1 MLKRQLTRQPV
12 VATTA
17 ASAALQIYP
26 QAVQAKT
33 IVRHLQ
39 AAPMAATLASAEGEV
54 DGCLRT

>member
-39 AAPMAATLASAEGEV
+39 AAPMAATLASAEDRKSV
-54 DGCLRT
+54 V